1 MISETEIAQHLARS
15 IRGKHSPGRLTL
27 VTGAAIVG
35 DTFKDLYLD
44 NETRKR
50 IVYRHLPAEM
60 NKMSRDLDAALYSS

>member
-35 DTFKDLYLD
+35 TFKDLYLD
-44 NETRKR
+44 NEITRLGNVSCIGIFR
-50 IVYRHLPAEM
+50 PR
-60 NKMSRDLDAALYSS
+60 